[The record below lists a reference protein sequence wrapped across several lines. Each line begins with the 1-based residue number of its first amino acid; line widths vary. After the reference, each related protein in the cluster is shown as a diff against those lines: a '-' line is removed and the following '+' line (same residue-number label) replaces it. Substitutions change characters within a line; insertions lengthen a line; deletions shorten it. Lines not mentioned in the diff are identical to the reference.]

1 MFQQKLTRWDDL
13 SHDSASSDSRKS
25 PMTDPVSRHSAP
37 WPNTQIMFDF
47 NNFIE
52 PLFPEHIWNG
62 LWDCSKML
70 AMSKELLNCERF
82 KRIIASQKPS
92 ISVVNQHWYKIL
104 YNGHHLQV
112 EKRKI
117 YMVS

>member
-47 NNFIE
+47 NNFSIE
-52 PLFPEHIWNG
+52 IRVSNQLTIIPL
-62 LWDCSKML
+62 D
-70 AMSKELLNCERF
+70 
-82 KRIIASQKPS
+82 
-92 ISVVNQHWYKIL
+92 SVNI
-104 YNGHHLQV
+104 
-112 EKRKI
+112 
-117 YMVS
+117 